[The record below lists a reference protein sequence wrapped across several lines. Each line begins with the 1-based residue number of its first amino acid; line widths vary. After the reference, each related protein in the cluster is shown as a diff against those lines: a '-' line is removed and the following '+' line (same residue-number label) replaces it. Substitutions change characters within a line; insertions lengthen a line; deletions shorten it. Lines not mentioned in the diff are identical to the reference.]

1 MKYADMA
8 VPSRAL
14 HLWRYTPWA
23 RIHPSKVDEV
33 PEANSVRFSVVEG
46 GELVDGAPRI
56 VNVQDIG
63 RVFLSELGGSA
74 TTFESDGTS
83 EVVHLQAVASGHVAV
98 GHLHLSLKHDVAVML
113 HLSGEADWTG
123 LHITGTI
130 APNVRAG
137 FGLVNELDANG
148 RFLHCE
154 DWTIPRDASLELA
167 GLSIGGFRCKSDIRS
182 RLTGSGAALTQA
194 ISVHG
199 VDQRHVDHHI
209 EIHHDVPHT
218 DSSLNIHAACDNQSH
233 AIATGLLTIARNANH
248 CDAGQVFKNLL
259 LSERARAE
267 SIPELE
273 VLADEV
279 SAAHGAASAP
289 VDQNQLHY
297 LMSRGLDHDTAVA
310 LLIEGFMQDG
320 FSTLQQQ
327 KLVDEMR
334 TRLTVHLECE
344 LKR

>member
-33 PEANSVRFSVVEG
+33 PEASAVRFKVVEG
-46 GELVDGAPRI
+46 GSLIEGAPRI
-56 VNVQDIG
+56 VNAEDIG

-74 TTFESDGTS
+74 WTLETTGES

-98 GHLHLSLKHDVAVML
+98 GHLHLSLKHDATVML
-113 HLSGEADWTG
+113 HLSGESDWTG
-123 LHITGTI
+123 LHITGETG
-130 APNVRAG
+130 ANVRAG
-137 FGLVNELDANG
+137 FGLVNELSTNG
-148 RFLHCE
+148 KLLHCE
-154 DWTIPRDASLELA
+154 DWTVNRDASLELA
-167 GLSIGGFRCKSDIRS
+167 GLSIGGFRCKSDVR
-182 RLTGSGAALTQA
+182 THFTASGGALTQA

-199 VDQRHVDHHI
+199 SGQRHVDHHV

-218 DSSLNIHAACDNQSH
+218 DSSLNVHAACDDRSH
-233 AIATGLLTIARNANH
+233 SIATGLLTIAEHANH

-259 LSERARAE
+259 LSEKARAE
-267 SIPELE
+267 AIPELE

-279 SAAHGAASAP
+279 AAAHGAASAP
-289 VDQNQLHY
+289 VDRDQLHY
-297 LMSRGLDHDTAVA
+297 LMSRGLDEESAVA

-320 FSTLQQQ
+320 FSSIENQA
-327 KLVDEMR
+327 LVNEMR

>member
-23 RIHPSKVDEV
+23 RIHPSKVEEV
-33 PEANSVRFSVVEG
+33 PHATAVRFNVVEG
-46 GELVDGAPRI
+46 GELVAGAPRI
-56 VNVQDIG
+56 VNAEDIG

-74 TTFESDGTS
+74 WTYESTGKAD
-83 EVVHLQAVASGHVAV
+83 VVHLQAVASGHVAV
-98 GHLHLSLKHDVAVML
+98 GHLHLLLKHDVTVML
-113 HLSGEADWTG
+113 HLSGESDWTG
-123 LHITGTI
+123 LHITGDI
-130 APNVRAG
+130 GANVRAG
-137 FGLVNELDANG
+137 FGLVNELAANG
-148 RFLHCE
+148 KLLHCE
-154 DWTIPRDASLELA
+154 DWIVNRDASLELA
-167 GLSIGGFRCKSDIRS
+167 GLSIGGFRCKSDVR
-182 RLTGSGAALTQA
+182 THFTASGGALTQA

-199 VDQRHVDHHI
+199 SGQRHVDHHI

-218 DSSLNIHAACDNQSH
+218 DSSLNIHAACDGQSH
-233 AIATGLLTIARNANH
+233 SIATGLLTIAEHANH

-259 LSERARAE
+259 LSEKARAE
-267 SIPELE
+267 AIPELE

-279 SAAHGAASAP
+279 AAAHGAASAP
-289 VDQNQLHY
+289 VDQDQLHY
-297 LMSRGLDHDTAVA
+297 LMSRGLDEESAVA

-320 FSTLQQQ
+320 FSSLDNQA
-327 KLVDEMR
+327 LVDEMR